1 MEKTFR
7 ERQVEML
14 DEMFERTV
22 NNHLNEIIPSSFREY
37 LQMKYV
43 VSPRLFAAIAN
54 GIINN

>member
-1 MEKTFR
+1 
-7 ERQVEML
+7 VEML